1 MRFRNGTQEDPNNKM
16 QLHAWRSTEIQKWNS
31 RRSQIHH
38 TNNMAIDRDS
48 AMELRIS
55 QTTTQHWTPT
65 FHANETKSSQTQRC
79 KTLAGLYNI
88 LSRAEKRKK
97 NVGRAIHIAGHNFA
111 HTHPA

>member
-1 MRFRNGTQEDPNNKM
+1 MELKKIPTTKCNYMHGDRLRFRNGTQEDPK
-16 QLHAWRSTEIQKWNS
+16 QHRK
-31 RRSQIHH
+31 
-38 TNNMAIDRDS
+38 NNMAIDRDS

-55 QTTTQHWTPT
+55 QTTIQHWTPT